1 MRKRRHLEENG
12 SRLRSSRKETLE
24 LCTARK
30 GGKCIVIFNSFNLR
44 ASTWITAQL
53 MTLSTECAAALLSF
67 RYPSLL
73 RKDFLN
79 ALTASVLGFF
89 YFNIVKFTY
98 IDDMILIFLY

>member
-1 MRKRRHLEENG
+1 MEENG

-44 ASTWITAQL
+44 ASRWITAQL

-89 YFNIVKFTY
+89 YFNILKFTY